1 MVRTRCPWSWYLWAR
16 EAMSCELKSI
26 IPKASHENGWRSMAH
41 STRCIRSPEAGD
53 SAGVAS
59 DWLRRRTSPVTS
71 FPKMSKTSSKI
82 SSNQPTK
89 ALTMDSMES
98 MEPAESA
105 LRLRRTWHGQGRG
118 VISAGPIRLMLDS
131 GSQQSHFWA
140 NLQSTSVGSPGNLEL
155 PWCNVSTT
163 GLGIARNCQ
172 SYRKERQVRQ
182 ECRNSQKKCI
192 KIALRAWGNVYI
204 FRFQSLDTT
213 LCTWDLDKNM
223 LTLPLIGI
231 SAY

>member
-59 DWLRRRTSPVTS
+59 DWLRRRTSPVTPVTS
-71 FPKMSKTSSKI
+71 FPKISKTSSKI

-105 LRLRRTWHGQGRG
+105 LLRRHEPGRVG
-118 VISAGPIRLMLDS
+118 LGWTTGMARAVGWSRQAPYVWCWTVAVSKVISGQIY
-131 GSQQSHFWA
+131 
-140 NLQSTSVGSPGNLEL
+140 NLQVLVPPELWNYHDAVFQPPDWEL
-155 PWCNVSTT
+155 PILQERKASS
-163 GLGIARNCQ
+163 AR
-172 SYRKERQVRQ
+172 
-182 ECRNSQKKCI
+182 
-192 KIALRAWGNVYI
+192 
-204 FRFQSLDTT
+204 
-213 LCTWDLDKNM
+213 M
-223 LTLPLIGI
+223 
-231 SAY
+231 